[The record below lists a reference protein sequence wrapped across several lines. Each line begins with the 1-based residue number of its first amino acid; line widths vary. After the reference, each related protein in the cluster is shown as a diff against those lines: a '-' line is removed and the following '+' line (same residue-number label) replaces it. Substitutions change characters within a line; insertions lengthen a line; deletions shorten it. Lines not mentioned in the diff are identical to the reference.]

1 MGGRLP
7 EPSSELAPKPIHG
20 VGLTA
25 GASVLAA
32 AYLIFFKAGSLYVS
46 PEALVL
52 PMLLC
57 SAGFNSFA
65 VLVRKRSLHFRPD
78 RTSLMVALAMGA
90 LSALG
95 NEAMAH
101 ALSLIGPGLASVMLR
116 TQVIIVAV
124 GGFWLLG
131 ERVSLRFWLGAAL
144 ALGGFVL
151 LQAGHDFAGGSVLSG
166 MLWAL
171 VAALSFGFM
180 QLVVRKTVHRID
192 HSLVNS
198 LRLWLAAGLL
208 ACVPG
213 RVGLL
218 GEVDHRVWLLC
229 AAAGLVGPVISRLM
243 MMAALR
249 HITAAMSTL
258 VMNLAPVFAFAA
270 GGLVFAIWPGWLEIV
285 GSGVML
291 LGIAL
296 PVTELIGK
304 RLDGNGDSGA

>member
-1 MGGRLP
+1 M
-7 EPSSELAPKPIHG
+7 HG
-20 VGLTA
+20 IGLTA

-32 AYLIFFKAGSLYVS
+32 AYLIFFKAGSLYAA

-57 SAGFNSFA
+57 AAGFNSCMVFA
-65 VLVRKRSLHFRPD
+65 RNQSLRFRLD
-78 RTSLMVALAMGA
+78 RTSLVVALTMGA

-101 ALSLIGPGLASVMLR
+101 ALALIGPGLASVMLR
-116 TQVIIVAV
+116 TQVVIVAV
-124 GGFWLLG
+124 GGIFFLG
-131 ERVSLRFWLGAAL
+131 EKVNLRFWLGAAL
-144 ALGGFVL
+144 AMVGFAL
-151 LQAGHDFAGGSVLSG
+151 LQAGRDFAGDDVLIG

-171 VAALSFGFM
+171 VAAFSFGAM
-180 QLVVRKTVHRID
+180 QVVVRKTVHRID

-218 GEVDHRVWLLC
+218 SEVDHWVWLLC

-249 HITAAMSTL
+249 HVTAAMSTL

-270 GGLVFAIWPGWLEIV
+270 GGVVFAIWPGWLEIV
-285 GSGVML
+285 GSAVML
-291 LGIAL
+291 VGIAL
-296 PVTELIGK
+296 PVTEVIGK
-304 RLDGNGDSGA
+304 RLDGSRDSRT